1 MTTHASW
8 NRQILRAALVMAA
21 AVAAGCTTNKTEKP
35 ALSGPSEF
43 GQSISVTAT
52 PDRITQDG
60 VSQARV
66 EATIRDS
73 QGKPTPGV
81 TVQWRVIASA
91 GVLVEPS
98 SQQSTTDSQGR
109 AAMLVTAPPP
119 PAVVPP
125 SPASL
130 TITAT
135 TVGTDL
141 TSTLDLRSVV
151 VQLVPPAGT
160 QLPNRLPVASFTVSP
175 AIGNIN
181 QEITFDASGTTDEG
195 EPCGSLCTYQWDF
208 GNFETDSGQRVTK
221 RFGRS
226 GTFTITLTVT
236 DPRGGV
242 DSDARSL
249 KINGPPPPTAGFGST
264 TSGLTVAF
272 NAAPSVAGAGG
283 TLVEY
288 IWDFG
293 DGTSETTTLPAASHA
308 YPSVG
313 ASGTVTP
320 YVVVL
325 TVKDNFGQTSITSS
339 TVSVTTP

>member
-1 MTTHASW
+1 M
-8 NRQILRAALVMAA
+8 LRAAVLLAA
-21 AVAAGCTTNKTEKP
+21 IVVTGCTTKETEAP

-81 TVQWRVIASA
+81 TVNWRVSASA

-98 SQQSTTDSQGR
+98 SQQSTTDGQGR
-109 AAMLVTAPPP
+109 ATMVVTAPPP

-125 SPASL
+125 SPATL

-135 TVGTDL
+135 TVGNDVA
-141 TSTLDLRSVV
+141 STLDLRSVV

-160 QLPNRLPVASFTVSP
+160 LLPNRLPVAAFTVSP

-181 QEITFDASGTTDEG
+181 QEITFDATNTTDEG

-208 GNFETDSGQRVTK
+208 GNFETESGQRVTK
-221 RFGRS
+221 RFGKA

-236 DPRGGV
+236 DARGGV

-264 TSGLTVAF
+264 SSGLTVAF
-272 NAAPSVAGAGG
+272 NAGSSAAGAGG

-293 DGTSETTTLPAASHA
+293 DGTSETTTLPAASHT

-325 TVKDNFGQTSITSS
+325 TVKDNFGQTTMTSS
-339 TVSVTTP
+339 TISVTTP

>member
-1 MTTHASW
+1 MTTHAMWIS
-8 NRQILRAALVMAA
+8 RMLGAAALVA
-21 AVAAGCTTNKTEKP
+21 AVAAAGCTTTKQEAP

-43 GQSISVTAT
+43 GQSLSVTAT
-52 PDRITQDG
+52 PDRLSQDG

-66 EATIRDS
+66 EATVRNS
-73 QGKPTPGV
+73 EGKPTPGV
-81 TVQWRVIASA
+81 TVQWRVTASS
-91 GVLVEPS
+91 GLLVEPS
-98 SQQSTTDSQGR
+98 TQQSTTDGQGR
-109 AAMLVTAPPP
+109 ATMVVTAPPP

-125 SPASL
+125 TPGTL
-130 TITAT
+130 TITANA
-135 TVGTDL
+135 VGTDL
-141 TSTLDLRSVV
+141 ISTTNFRAVV

-160 QLPNRLPVASFTVSP
+160 LLPNRLPVASFTVSP

-181 QEITFDASGTTDEG
+181 QEITFDATNTTDEG

-221 RFGRS
+221 RFGKS

-249 KINGPPPPTAGFGST
+249 KINGPPPPTAGFGSSS
-264 TSGLTVAF
+264 SGLTVAF
-272 NAAPSVAGAGG
+272 NAGPSLAGAGG

-293 DGTSETTTLPAASHA
+293 DGTSETTTLPAASHV

-313 ASGTVTP
+313 PTGTNTP

-325 TVKDNFGQTSITSS
+325 TVKDNFGQTAISSS
-339 TVSVTTP
+339 TITVTTP

>member
-1 MTTHASW
+1 MTTHAMLI
-8 NRQILRAALVMAA
+8 NRTLRAALLVA
-21 AVAAGCTTNKTEKP
+21 AVAAAGCTTKDTEP
-35 ALSGPSEF
+35 PELSGPSEF

-52 PDRITQDG
+52 PDRISQDG

-73 QGKPTPGV
+73 QGKPTAGV
-81 TVQWRVIASA
+81 TVLWRVSASS

-98 SQQSTTDSQGR
+98 TQQSVTDSQGR
-109 AAMLVTAPPP
+109 AAMFVTAPPP
-119 PAVVPP
+119 PAFVPP
-125 SPASL
+125 QSATI
-130 TITAT
+130 TITAH

-141 TSTLDLRSVV
+141 ASTLDMRQVV
-151 VQLVPPAGT
+151 VQLVPPPGT
-160 QLPNRLPVASFTVSP
+160 LLPNRLPVASFTVVP

-181 QEITFDASGTTDEG
+181 QDITFDASGTTDEG

-208 GNFETDSGQRVTK
+208 GNFETETGQRVTK
-221 RFGRS
+221 RFGKA
-226 GTFTITLTVT
+226 GTFSITLTVT

-242 DSDARSL
+242 DSDTRSL
-249 KINGPPPPTAGFGST
+249 KINGPPPPTSGFAATST
-264 TSGLTVAF
+264 GHTVAF
-272 NAAPSVAGAGG
+272 SAGSSFAGAGG

-293 DGTSETTTLPAASHA
+293 DGTTETTELPGVSHT

-325 TVKDNFGQTSITSS
+325 TVKDNFGQTAVSS
-339 TVSVTTP
+339 TTVSVTTP